1 MYALDD
7 NIAAVAS
14 AAGGAPR
21 GIVRATGPQI
31 VACVARCFCPLDAT
45 IDLAAIR
52 KAMVVSGTISLAGFA
67 TPLECDAYLWPTTRS
82 YTRSPAVELH
92 TIGSPPVLEAVLSA
106 LCEAG
111 ARPAQ
116 PGEFTLRAFL
126 AGRIDL
132 TQAEA
137 VLGVIDAGNQTDFS
151 RALEQLAGGLA
162 GPLGRLRSELL
173 DLLAQLEAGLDFVE
187 EDIEFITAAE
197 LERQLT
203 AAATTVADLAAR
215 MQSRGEAAE
224 SARAVLV
231 GWPNVGKSSLF
242 NALAGRDAAIVSHLA
257 GTTRDYLVA
266 RLDLDG
272 IACELIDTAGVEP
285 DALREDIPQAA
296 QASTTEQWRQAHVEL
311 FCLDATREPNDWEHE
326 QLASKP
332 AGQRLIVWTKT
343 DVAQAAADENACPTS
358 SVSGAGLAL
367 CARGCVRQSSNVA
380 HRIARSS
387 RPQRCAVARV
397 CDWLPNVWS
406 EPARRSLQAAA
417 KSWLR
422 PKCARRSQHWATW
435 SAPSTPTTSWIA
447 SSAASAL
454 GSDANMALI
463 ASAFRV

>member
-14 AAGGAPR
+14 APGGAPR

-31 VACVARCFCPLDAT
+31 VACLARCFQPKDGA
-45 IDLAAIR
+45 IDLAAMR
-52 KAMVVSGTISLAGFA
+52 KAAVLPGTISLAGFT
-67 TPLECDAYLWPTTRS
+67 TPLECDVYLWPNTRS
-82 YTRSPAVELH
+82 YTRAPAAEIH
-92 TIGSPPVLEAVLSA
+92 TFGSPPILEAVLAA
-106 LCEAG
+106 LCAAG
-111 ARPAQ
+111 ARPAR

-137 VLGVIDAGNQTDFS
+137 VLGVIDAASERDFN

-197 LERQLT
+197 MERQLT
-203 AAATTVADLAAR
+203 EAAQQVAQLAAR

-272 IACELIDTAGVEP
+272 VVCELIDTAGVEP
-285 DALREDIPQAA
+285 NALREDIPQAA
-296 QASTTEQWRQAHVEL
+296 QASTAEQWRQAHVEL
-311 FCLDATREPNDWEHE
+311 FCLDATRAPNDWERQ
-326 QLASKP
+326 QLLHKP

-343 DVAQAAADENACPTS
+343 DLHDCRDEALSAVDEDACRTS
-358 SVSGAGLAL
+358 SASGAGLSAL
-367 CARGCVRQSSNVA
+367 RERLRTAIVDRGASDCQVVVATAERSRESLRLAAECLERARETVTGGGGEELVAAEVRTA
-380 HRIARSS
+380 
-387 RPQRCAVARV
+387 
-397 CDWLPNVWS
+397 L
-406 EPARRSLQAAA
+406 
-417 KSWLR
+417 
-422 PKCARRSQHWATW
+422 
-435 SAPSTPTTSWIA
+435 
-447 SSAASAL
+447 SAL
-454 GSDANMALI
+454 GDVVGTVYTDDILDRIFSRFCI
-463 ASAFRV
+463 GK

>member
-31 VACVARCFCPLDAT
+31 VACLARCFRPKDAA
-45 IDLAAIR
+45 IDLAAMR
-52 KAMVVSGTISLAGFA
+52 KAAVLPGTISLAGFA
-67 TPLECDAYLWPTTRS
+67 TPLECDVYLWPTTRS
-82 YTRSPAVELH
+82 YTRAPAAEIH
-92 TIGSPPVLEAVLSA
+92 TFGSPPILEAVLAA
-106 LCEAG
+106 LCAAG
-111 ARPAQ
+111 ARPAR

-137 VLGVIDAGNQTDFS
+137 VLGVIDATSERDFN

-203 AAATTVADLAAR
+203 AAAQQVSQLAAR

-257 GTTRDYLVA
+257 GTTRDYLIA

-272 IACELIDTAGVEP
+272 IVCELIDTAGVEP
-285 DALREDIPQAA
+285 NALRDDIPQAA
-296 QASTTEQWRQAHVEL
+296 QASTAEQWRQAHVEL
-311 FCLDATREPNDWEHE
+311 FCLDATRAPNDWERK
-326 QLASKP
+326 QLLHKP
-332 AGQRLIVWTKT
+332 AGRRLIVWTKT
-343 DVAQAAADENACPTS
+343 DLSPAETDENACPIS
-358 SVSGAGLAL
+358 STTGVGLSALRERLRTALVDRGASDCQVVAATAQRSRESLRLAAECL
-367 CARGCVRQSSNVA
+367 ERARETVTAGGGEELVAAEVRTA
-380 HRIARSS
+380 
-387 RPQRCAVARV
+387 
-397 CDWLPNVWS
+397 L
-406 EPARRSLQAAA
+406 
-417 KSWLR
+417 
-422 PKCARRSQHWATW
+422 
-435 SAPSTPTTSWIA
+435 
-447 SSAASAL
+447 SAL
-454 GSDANMALI
+454 GDVVGAVYTDDILDRIFSRFCI
-463 ASAFRV
+463 GK